1 MRRLTLIVAAIC
13 LAMAGDAAAVAGFI
27 QASAVARD
35 ADAIQA
41 GMRSFRGRCARC
53 HGNDAR
59 GIQAPDLTIS
69 ASVLDDAAM
78 FRVIRVGV
86 PGTEMPAGGPTTMT
100 EMEVWR
106 IVAYLRTLAG
116 SQEGPPRGNP
126 ENGARIFWERAGCGA
141 CHWVQGRGGRLGPEL
156 SRIGAAR
163 SQAFLA
169 AKIRNPNERLVRGY
183 EPVTVVTT
191 TGDRF
196 VGIRRDEDTF
206 SIQLF
211 DAAERLHF
219 FPKADVREVVTGRRS
234 LMPEFG
240 ANRLSD
246 GALDD
251 LVAYLATLRG

>member
-1 MRRLTLIVAAIC
+1 MRLSTLIVAAVC
-13 LAMAGDAAAVAGFI
+13 LALIGDASALAGVTQVNAF
-27 QASAVARD
+27 ARD
-35 ADAIQA
+35 AEAIKA

-59 GIQAPDLTIS
+59 GIQAPDLTAS
-69 ASVLDDAAM
+69 ASVLDDPSM
-78 FRVIRVGV
+78 FRIIRFGV
-86 PGTEMPAGGPTTMT
+86 PGTEMPAGGPTTMPDV
-100 EMEVWR
+100 EVWK

-116 SQEGPPRGNP
+116 AQEPPHRGNP
-126 ENGARIFWERAGCGA
+126 GNGSTIFWEGTGCGS
-141 CHWVQGRGGRLGPEL
+141 CHWVQGRGGRLGPDL

-169 AKIRNPNERLVRGY
+169 SKIRNPNERLTRGY

-191 TGDRF
+191 TGDRV

-211 DAAERLHF
+211 DSSERLHF
-219 FPKADVREVVTGRRS
+219 FLKARVREVQTGQRS
-234 LMPEFG
+234 LMPAFD

-246 GALDD
+246 AALDD
-251 LVAYLATLRG
+251 LVAYLLTLRD